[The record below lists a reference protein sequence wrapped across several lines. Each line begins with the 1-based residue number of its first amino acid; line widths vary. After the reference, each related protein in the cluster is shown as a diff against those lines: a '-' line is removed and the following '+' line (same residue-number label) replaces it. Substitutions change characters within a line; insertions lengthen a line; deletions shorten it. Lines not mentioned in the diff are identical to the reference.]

1 MSPPSPTKLRS
12 HYLVLNLAL
21 LMQDL
26 IAKLLLNRLSKKIVM
41 EMIGLLLLKI
51 WVWVK
56 RVVGRVNRKLVIFN
70 IRAI

>member
-1 MSPPSPTKLRS
+1 
-12 HYLVLNLAL
+12 
-21 LMQDL
+21 
-26 IAKLLLNRLSKKIVM
+26 M

-56 RVVGRVNRKLVIFN
+56 MVVGRVNRKLVIFN